1 MAAGSCI
8 PPASGHTYNRTKHMK
23 LFSTLLAT
31 TAIAN
36 AAVVFDTRIDITFDG
51 APGQGPTV
59 VYDNVGAP
67 ISFTFFEFDPK
78 TIYMNVYNEVDRDQV
93 VDQIAFNVNDRIPI
107 KSANWFSGAA
117 AGGGDGGVVE
127 GTVSVSPLQNIY
139 IGLNSPGTTDSTGAE
154 HSGGTSFTILWEFEE
169 PTTSAAF
176 ADAFSYTGFAN
187 YGIDDM
193 TVRAGV
199 IDFGSRV
206 DDVNDLTDWSLPYQ
220 EPGALFYLAG
230 TVVPEPSSAM
240 LAFLGL
246 LPILRRNRK

>member
-1 MAAGSCI
+1 
-8 PPASGHTYNRTKHMK
+8 MK

-36 AAVVFDTRIDITFDG
+36 AAVVFDTRIDLTFDNG
-51 APGQGPTV
+51 PGQGPTV
-59 VYDNVGAP
+59 AYDNVGAP
-67 ISFTFFEFDPK
+67 ISFDFFEFGPQS
-78 TIYMNVYNEVDRDQV
+78 IYMHVYNEVDRDQV
-93 VDQIAFNVNDRIPI
+93 VDQIMFSVDKRIPV
-107 KSANWFSGAA
+107 KSVDWWHGEALDGK
-117 AGGGDGGVVE
+117 GGDGGEVE
-127 GTVSVSPLQNIY
+127 GTASLADDRDGRYDVY
-139 IGLNSPGTTDSTGAE
+139 IGLKSPGTTDSTSAE
-154 HSGGTSFTILWEFEE
+154 HSGGTSFTILWEFDE
-169 PTTSAAF
+169 PTTSAAL
-176 ADAFSYTGFAN
+176 ADAFFYDGFAQ

-206 DDVNDLTDWSLPYQ
+206 DDVDDLTDWSLPYQ

-246 LPILRRNRK
+246 LPILRRKRN